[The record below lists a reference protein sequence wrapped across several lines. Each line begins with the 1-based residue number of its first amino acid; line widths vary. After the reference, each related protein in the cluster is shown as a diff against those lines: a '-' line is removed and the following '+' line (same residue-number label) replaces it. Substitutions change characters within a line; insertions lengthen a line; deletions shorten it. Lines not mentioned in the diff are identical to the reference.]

1 MFQRRP
7 VESVRPTLDTDYLAR
22 LEGHLGEAA
31 LAELLADGL
40 IELSDRLRRMG
51 ELERNGDLDSIARL
65 GHDLVGMAGNLG
77 LARLSVAAA
86 ELNRAAREGTIST
99 ALAEASLVR
108 RLGFEATDALRHHLA
123 RLSRD

>member
-7 VESVRPTLDTDYLAR
+7 VEPERPTLDTDYLAR
-22 LEGHLGEAA
+22 LEGHLGPAA
-31 LAELLADGL
+31 LAELIADGL
-40 IELSDRLRRMG
+40 IELSDRLKRLG
-51 ELERNGDLDSIARL
+51 EFERAADLESIARL

-86 ELNRAAREGTIST
+86 ELNRAAREGSVSA
-99 ALAEASLVR
+99 ALAEVSLVR